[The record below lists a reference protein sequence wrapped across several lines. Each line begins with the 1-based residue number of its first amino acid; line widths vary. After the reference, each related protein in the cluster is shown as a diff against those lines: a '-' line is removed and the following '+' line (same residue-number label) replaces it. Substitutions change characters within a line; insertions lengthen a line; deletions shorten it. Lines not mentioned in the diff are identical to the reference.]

1 MSKFY
6 SILLDDEMH
15 DDLKK
20 IAYESGVHISSLVRE
35 AVTSFLDSRQGKAQA
50 AQAQEAVCPQK

>member
-35 AVTSFLDSRQGKAQA
+35 AVTSFLDSRQGKTQA
-50 AQAQEAVCPQK
+50 AQAQEG